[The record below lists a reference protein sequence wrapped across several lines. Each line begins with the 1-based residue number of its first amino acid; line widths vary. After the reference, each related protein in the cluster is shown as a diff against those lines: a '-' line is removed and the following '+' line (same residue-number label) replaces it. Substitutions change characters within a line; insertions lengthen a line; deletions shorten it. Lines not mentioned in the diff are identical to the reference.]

1 MEYKNILI
9 EIDDK
14 DLLFDNPVKVFINNH
29 YKFQFGIANLTEK
42 QDGLYADF
50 DLKIPKQ
57 LKGKYYPSIMY
68 QLRGKSGKIFGIA
81 LHNGINVDSRIKALV
96 I

>member
-14 DLLFDNPVKVFINNH
+14 DLSFDNPLKVFIDH
-29 YKFQFGIANLTEK
+29 QHVLPIGHANLTLK
-42 QDGLYADF
+42 SDGLYADF
-50 DLKIPKQ
+50 ALNISK

-68 QLRGKSGKIFGIA
+68 TLRGKSGKIFGIA
-81 LHNGINVDSRIKALV
+81 LHNGINVDNRIKALV